1 MFIINLFQKIKH
13 KSTQT
18 PCIPK
23 KQNNETYV
31 AMQTCYA
38 TNGQFMS
45 IYPKI

>member
-1 MFIINLFQKIKH
+1 MNGQSITLSKI
-13 KSTQT
+13 S
-18 PCIPK
+18 PK

-38 TNGQFMS
+38 ASGQFMS